1 MTSLITLGGILVLLG
16 LGFWWAVDTGK
27 RLNQAESLKERVD
40 KVANVNE
47 LIGKKMKSL
56 IVKYR
61 MQGIILAL
69 CVLLGCVSGISGKEL
84 FPIHARP
91 ILPKAVVQP
100 EKTFVPC
107 GDHFLCVTPEDLE
120 GLRIYLLS
128 MQSLLNKYEHA
139 TEVLN
144 D

>member
-1 MTSLITLGGILVLLG
+1 
-16 LGFWWAVDTGK
+16 
-27 RLNQAESLKERVD
+27 
-40 KVANVNE
+40 
-47 LIGKKMKSL
+47 MKSL
-56 IVKYR
+56 IAKYKT
-61 MQGIILAL
+61 QGIILAL

-84 FPIHARP
+84 LPIHARP

-107 GDHFLCVTPEDLE
+107 GDHYLCVTPEDLE

-139 TEVLN
+139 TKVLN

>member
-1 MTSLITLGGILVLLG
+1 MTSLVTLGGILLMLG
-16 LGFWWAVDTGK
+16 FAFWWAVRTGK

-47 LIGKKMKSL
+47 FNRKEDEELNRQI
-56 IVKYR
+56 
-61 MQGIILAL
+61 QNAGIILAL

>member
-1 MTSLITLGGILVLLG
+1 MSLIGEKM
-16 LGFWWAVDTGK
+16 K
-27 RLNQAESLKERVD
+27 RLIA
-40 KVANVNE
+40 
-47 LIGKKMKSL
+47 
-56 IVKYR
+56 KYKT
-61 MQGIILAL
+61 QGIILAL

-91 ILPKAVVQP
+91 VLPKAMVQP
-100 EKTFVPC
+100 EETFVPC
-107 GDHFLCVTPEDLE
+107 GDHCLCVTPEDLE

-128 MQSLLNKYEHA
+128 MQSQLNKYEHA

>member
-1 MTSLITLGGILVLLG
+1 MSLIGEKM
-16 LGFWWAVDTGK
+16 K
-27 RLNQAESLKERVD
+27 RLIARYKT
-40 KVANVNE
+40 
-47 LIGKKMKSL
+47 
-56 IVKYR
+56 
-61 MQGIILAL
+61 QGIILAL
-69 CVLLGCVSGISGKEL
+69 CVLLGCVHGISGKEL
-84 FPIHARP
+84 LPIHARP

-107 GDHFLCVTPEDLE
+107 GDHYLCVTPEDLE

-139 TEVLN
+139 TKVLN

>member
-1 MTSLITLGGILVLLG
+1 MSLIGEKM
-16 LGFWWAVDTGK
+16 K
-27 RLNQAESLKERVD
+27 RLIA
-40 KVANVNE
+40 
-47 LIGKKMKSL
+47 
-56 IVKYR
+56 KYKT
-61 MQGIILAL
+61 QGIIIAL

-91 ILPKAVVQP
+91 VLPKAMVQP
-100 EKTFVPC
+100 EETFISC
-107 GDHFLCVTPEDLE
+107 GDDFYCIASEDLE

-139 TEVLN
+139 TKVLN